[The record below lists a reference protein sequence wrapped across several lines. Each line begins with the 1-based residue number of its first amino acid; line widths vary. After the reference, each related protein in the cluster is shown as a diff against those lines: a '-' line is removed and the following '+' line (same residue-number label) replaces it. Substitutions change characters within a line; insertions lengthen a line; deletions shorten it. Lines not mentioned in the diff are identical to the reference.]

1 MPQIA
6 QIAETYASQIFWLL
20 VTFGFV
26 FFVIGLDMVPK
37 IEATVGAR
45 DDKIAGDLA
54 TAKAAFARA
63 DEIEADYRKRDA
75 DARSSAQHLIA
86 ESKAKAA
93 KETEAKIKATDAV
106 VATKIA
112 AAEAEIKAASTSA
125 MAEIEAVAAD
135 AAREMVAKISGAS
148 VTPEAAQ
155 QAVKAALVH
164 G

>member
-26 FFVIGLDMVPK
+26 FFVIGLGMVPK

-54 TAKAAFARA
+54 TAKSAFARA
-63 DEIEADYRKRDA
+63 DEIEADYRKHDA
-75 DARSSAQHLIA
+75 DARAAAQQLVA

-93 KETEAKIKATDAV
+93 RETEVRIKAADAV
-106 VATKIA
+106 VADKIA

-135 AAREMVAKISGAS
+135 AARDMVARISGAS
-148 VTPEAAQ
+148 VTPQAAQ